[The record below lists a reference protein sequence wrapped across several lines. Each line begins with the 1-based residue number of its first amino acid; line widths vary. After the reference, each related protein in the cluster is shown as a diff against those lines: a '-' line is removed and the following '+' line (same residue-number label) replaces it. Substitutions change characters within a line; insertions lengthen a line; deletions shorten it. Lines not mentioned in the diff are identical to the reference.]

1 MTGGRELTGMRSR
14 RRGVLARAKS
24 PVLAL
29 GLGLATAASCGSLE
43 RDGTAKTKALQIA
56 AATPGASPGDLD
68 VLFMIDD
75 SSGMT
80 SMQAKL
86 ATQIPSFIGALEN
99 LPNGLPN
106 IHIAV
111 VSSDLGAPGD
121 STSIT
126 CTTSGDQG
134 LFRLSPSCT
143 SSTLAAGETYVS
155 NVGGNANYTGNL
167 ADVLACITPLGDS
180 GCGFGH
186 QLGSIVRAL
195 GADGAP
201 APARNAGFLRPGA
214 DLAIIILSDADDCSA
229 PPNTYIYSINNG
241 QNNLTNAYG
250 PLTHY
255 RCNEFGHFC
264 IDPSGD
270 PQRMIQPPETAPT
283 DAQGTPSAPTLTLT
297 DCESLDYDGLLTPVS
312 SLVSGIKALKADPD
326 NQIFVGAI
334 VAPPSPYTIDWVPP
348 VGGQNLR
355 PGELWPQIEHSCLS
369 TDGGAGDP
377 AVRIAQLVTGFG
389 HNGVSSSICDP
400 SASYATVLVGL
411 AARIGD
417 HLQGGGSANP
427 SGAGG
432 SGVVGAGDAGTPLA
446 DAGAPDATG
455 GGGATGITGGNRR
468 SGLMDGGCQVGSSGT
483 GASGLVLVGL
493 FLFGARRRRA
503 SSGGSGAES

>member
-1 MTGGRELTGMRSR
+1 
-14 RRGVLARAKS
+14 
-24 PVLAL
+24 
-29 GLGLATAASCGSLE
+29 
-43 RDGTAKTKALQIA
+43 
-56 AATPGASPGDLD
+56 
-68 VLFMIDD
+68 MIDD

-86 ATQIPSFIGALEN
+86 ATQIPSFVGALEN
-99 LPNGLPN
+99 LPNGLPD

-121 STSIT
+121 STTVT

-143 SSTLAAGETYVS
+143 SSTLAAGDTYVS

-167 ADVLACITPLGDS
+167 ADVLACMTPLGEG

-186 QLGSIVRAL
+186 QLGSIARAL

-201 APARNAGFLRPGA
+201 APARNAGFLRAGA

-241 QNNLTNAYG
+241 LNNLTNAYG

-283 DAQGTPSAPTLTLT
+283 DAQGTPTAPTLTLT
-297 DCESLDYDGLLTPVS
+297 DCESLDTDGLLTPVS
-312 SLVSGIKALKADPD
+312 ELVSGIKALKADPD
-326 NQIFVGAI
+326 GQIFVGAI
-334 VAPPSPYTIDWVPP
+334 VAPASPYTIDWVPP

-355 PGELWPQIEHSCLS
+355 PGELWPQIEHSCAS
-369 TDGGAGDP
+369 GDGSYGDP
-377 AVRIAQLVTGFG
+377 SVRITQLVKAFG
-389 HNGVSSSICDP
+389 DNGVSSSICDP
-400 SASYATVLVGL
+400 SASYASVLVGL
-411 AARIGD
+411 AARIGA
-417 HLQGGGSANP
+417 HLQGGDGSPNT

-432 SGVVGAGDAGTPLA
+432 SGAGGAGTTPA

-455 GGGATGITGGNRR
+455 AGGTTGITGTGISPGTGGRSR
-468 SGLMDGGCQVGSSGT
+468 SGLMDGGCQVGSPGT
-483 GASGLVLVGL
+483 GASELVLVGL
-493 FLFGARRRRA
+493 FLFGARRRRHP
-503 SSGGSGAES
+503 SSGGPGAES

>member
-1 MTGGRELTGMRSR
+1 
-14 RRGVLARAKS
+14 VLARAKS

-43 RDGTAKTKALQIA
+43 RDGTAETKALQIA
-56 AATPGASPGDLD
+56 AATPAASPGDLD

-86 ATQIPSFIGALEN
+86 ATQIPTFIAALGK

-121 STSIT
+121 STTVT

-143 SSTLAAGETYVS
+143 SSTLAAGDTYLS
-155 NVGGNANYTGNL
+155 NVGGTANYTGNL
-167 ADVLACITPLGDS
+167 ADVLACITPLGDT

-186 QLGSIVRAL
+186 QLGSIARAL

-229 PPNTYIYSINNG
+229 PPTTDLYSLNGGKNNIANG
-241 QNNLTNAYG
+241 LG
-250 PLTHY
+250 PMARY
-255 RCNEFGHFC
+255 RCNEFGHLC
-264 IDPSGD
+264 IDPAGD
-270 PQRMIQPPETAPT
+270 PQRLIQPPETAPT
-283 DAQGTPSAPTLTLT
+283 DAQGTPAAPTLTLT
-297 DCESLDYDGLLTPVS
+297 DCESLDTDGLLTPVS
-312 SLVSGIKALKADPD
+312 DLVSGIKALKADPD
-326 NQIFVGAI
+326 SQIFVGAI
-334 VAPPSPYTIDWVPP
+334 VAPTSPYTVDWVPP
-348 VGGQNLR
+348 VNGQNLR
-355 PGELWPQIEHSCLS
+355 PGELWPQIEHSCAS
-369 TDGGAGDP
+369 GDGSYGDP
-377 AVRIAQLVTGFG
+377 AVRITQLVKGFG
-389 HNGVSSSICDP
+389 DNGVSSSICDP

-411 AARIGD
+411 AARIGA
-417 HLQGGGSANP
+417 HLQGGGGSPNS

-432 SGVVGAGDAGTPLA
+432 SGVVGAGGAGMTPG

-455 GGGATGITGGNRR
+455 AGGTTGFTGTGASPPGTGGKTR
-468 SGLMDGGCQVGSSGT
+468 SGLMDGGCEIGSSGT
-483 GASGLVLVGL
+483 RASGLVLIGL
-493 FLFGARRRRA
+493 VLFGVRRRRA
-503 SSGGSGAES
+503 SSGGPGAES